1 MFKKKNT
8 QVFLSS
14 FETHALKL
22 QRLLGLSQQAEKKKK
37 KAQLPRQK
45 RTRKKMER
53 FVFMA
58 NQPHFTWFG
67 ASLQRHKEGKS
78 HLNQFLMKPRTP
90 GCSYRAAHLS

>member
-37 KAQLPRQK
+37 KPSFLGRKEPGRRWKDLSLWQISPISPGSGPRC
-45 RTRKKMER
+45 RDTRRE
-53 FVFMA
+53 
-58 NQPHFTWFG
+58 NHI
-67 ASLQRHKEGKS
+67 
-78 HLNQFLMKPRTP
+78 
-90 GCSYRAAHLS
+90 